1 MIGKC
6 VARLKAGSS
15 CEENKQCINTLFCVW
30 GTCNSAKAGD
40 AGKCLNNFHFI
51 IL

>member
-40 AGKCLNNFHFI
+40 AGKCQNNFHFI